1 MWDIF
6 EVVDSD
12 LNTELFPPHE
22 LGRIINPDTGTP
34 YDPIG
39 GTVYPRPLDFVDV
52 HADYLHLRD
61 IMPDRQYGDRNE
73 DHTRAMSDFQT
84 ALNTGNRQY
93 LDSMRRTGNPPNGY
107 FSGFEINFS
116 AQTGHGNAVSQSRNK
131 SMTMSV
137 SPSLIKFEWD
147 SDSSHHF
154 TGIKS
159 YFLPNTFVSKRM
171 IVRVASGKIHY
182 AERYGWMAH
191 SMLEKVWYVP
201 GFTCNLLS
209 DTIAMGDGY
218 SSRRMGRTLE

>member
-1 MWDIF
+1 
-6 EVVDSD
+6 
-12 LNTELFPPHE
+12 
-22 LGRIINPDTGTP
+22 
-34 YDPIG
+34 
-39 GTVYPRPLDFVDV
+39 
-52 HADYLHLRD
+52 
-61 IMPDRQYGDRNE
+61 MPDRQYGDRNE
-73 DHTRAMSDFQT
+73 DHRRAMSDLQT

-93 LDSMRRTGNPPNGY
+93 LDSMRRTGTPPNGY

-116 AQTGHGNAVSQSRNK
+116 AQTGHGNAVSQSRIK

-159 YFLPNTFVSKRM
+159 YFLPKTFVSKRM

-182 AERYGWMAH
+182 AEGYGRIAH
-191 SMLEKVWYVP
+191 PMLEKVWYVP

-209 DTIAMGDGY
+209 DTISMGDGY
-218 SSRRMGRTLE
+218 SCRRMGRTLE